1 MKKMSAAAACTQLKA
16 ALAPFGFL
24 ALKPHTFW
32 GKTAEIVQV
41 VDLAPVRRAAVHA
54 AASRMHRATLHAIR
68 HGKLALQLPVAAHA
82 SSMLAEARA
91 ATLQQMASTPANALP
106 QI

>member
-1 MKKMSAAAACTQLKA
+1 MSAAAACTQLKA

-24 ALKPHTFW
+24 ALKP
-32 GKTAEIVQV
+32 
-41 VDLAPVRRAAVHA
+41 
-54 AASRMHRATLHAIR
+54 
-68 HGKLALQLPVAAHA
+68 LPVAAHA